1 MLGWELGVRLPHM
14 TKLPA
19 VATLLMSLP
28 VVAVSACSANQ
39 NPSSQPG
46 TTPAVQSG
54 SPASSA
60 ATTSSAPAAGSLTA
74 QLKTPDD
81 KPVATATFDFTGG
94 YVTVTVKTVA
104 AGILAPGFHGLHVHE
119 IGKCEPNSVAPSGGP
134 PGNFLSAGGHYQA
147 PGHTGKPESGDLT
160 SLEVR
165 QDGSAYLVTT
175 TDAFTRDDLL
185 AGNKTAL
192 MLHGAEDS
200 GMPGMAMERVACGVI
215 GPAS

>member
-1 MLGWELGVRLPHM
+1 M
-14 TKLPA
+14 TKLTA
-19 VATLLMSLP
+19 AATFLMSLP
-28 VVAVSACSANQ
+28 VVAVSACSTNQ

-60 ATTSSAPAAGSLTA
+60 TTSAAPGAGSLTA
-74 QLKTPDD
+74 ELKTLDG

-104 AGILAPGFHGLHVHE
+104 PGILAPGFHGMHVHE

-165 QDGSAYLVTT
+165 SDGSAYLVTT

-192 MLHGAEDS
+192 MLHGTEDS
-200 GMPGMAMERVACGVI
+200 SMPGMAMERIACGVI

>member
-1 MLGWELGVRLPHM
+1 M
-14 TKLPA
+14 TKLTA
-19 VATLLMSLP
+19 VATLLLSLP
-28 VVAVSACSANQ
+28 VVALSACSSPQ
-39 NPSSQPG
+39 HPSTQPG
-46 TTPAVQSG
+46 TTPPVNSG
-54 SPASSA
+54 SPGSS
-60 ATTSSAPAAGSLTA
+60 ATTSPSASGESLAA
-74 QLKTPDD
+74 QLNAPDGRA
-81 KPVATATFDFTGG
+81 VATATFDFTGG

-104 AGILAPGFHGLHVHE
+104 TGILAPGFHGLHVHE
-119 IGKCEPNSVAPSGGP
+119 IGKCEPNSVAPTGGP

-175 TDAFTRDDLL
+175 TDAFTRDELL

-192 MLHGAEDS
+192 MLHGPDGS
-200 GMPGMAMERVACGVI
+200 DMAMDRVACGVI

>member
-1 MLGWELGVRLPHM
+1 M
-14 TKLPA
+14 TKLTA
-19 VATLLMSLP
+19 AAILVSLSA
-28 VVAVSACSANQ
+28 VAVSACSSPQHA
-39 NPSSQPG
+39 STQPG

-54 SPASSA
+54 SPA
-60 ATTSSAPAAGSLTA
+60 ATTSAAPGAGSLA
-74 QLKTPDD
+74 AELKTPDG
-81 KPVATATFDFTGG
+81 KSVATATFDFTGG

-104 AGILAPGFHGLHVHE
+104 PGILSPGLHGMHVHE
-119 IGKCEPNSVAPSGGP
+119 IGKCEPNSVAPTGGP

-165 QDGSAYLVTT
+165 SDGSAYLVTT

-192 MLHGAEDS
+192 MLHGTEDS
-200 GMPGMAMERVACGVI
+200 SMPGMAGTSADRVACGVI
-215 GPAS
+215 GTG